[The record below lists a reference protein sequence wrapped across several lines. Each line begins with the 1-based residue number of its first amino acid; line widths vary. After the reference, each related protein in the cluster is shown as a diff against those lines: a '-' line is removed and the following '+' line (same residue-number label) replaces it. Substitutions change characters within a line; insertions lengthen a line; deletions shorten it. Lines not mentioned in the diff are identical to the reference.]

1 MLTFFVHIKY
11 LPSIDLKSAT
21 GILLGVA
28 MSGAITIGSVAI
40 LLGIPGALMQ
50 LCVRYKVLNPG
61 AEDLKKEEGS
71 NERKRRKGNGRGNF
85 MLHTYAS
92 ITIALFLLFGPYYL
106 GATET
111 FFAWPTISV
120 IVGISV
126 IFLLCVLVLVVRY
139 RNGGPAKR
147 LARIRFRKAWGYTHS
162 LWILGFLTLFQISV
176 CAFLI
181 QIFPFFRQESDIVS
195 LMNFGLAISL
205 SSAIGMAV
213 HHNWK
218 STALFFGIGIFVL
231 IFLFDGLVKVSDA
244 VMKTLK
250 LGDLE
255 DVTLLVSSAG
265 CRTITGMLGCGHCMS
280 SNDEKDPVFRIQ
292 GLKIISRVG
301 DEHLL
306 AFQKDLQETRFLLR
320 SREVISISYLAQRK
334 ESQRSTPKTLSA
346 CVTVMAP
353 STPEA
358 SAWTESK

>member
-1 MLTFFVHIKY
+1 MWMKSFKTPAVTEAMRDQSHFRAHSTSAGAGYSPRHLHRHSRLKETVGKTSSHSLWRWAKQHFLDHPGSSLLSLAFAVGGVLMLTFFVHIKY

-213 HHNWK
+213 HH
-218 STALFFGIGIFVL
+218 
-231 IFLFDGLVKVSDA
+231 
-244 VMKTLK
+244 M
-250 LGDLE
+250 
-255 DVTLLVSSAG
+255 
-265 CRTITGMLGCGHCMS
+265 
-280 SNDEKDPVFRIQ
+280 
-292 GLKIISRVG
+292 
-301 DEHLL
+301 
-306 AFQKDLQETRFLLR
+306 
-320 SREVISISYLAQRK
+320 Y
-334 ESQRSTPKTLSA
+334 
-346 CVTVMAP
+346 
-353 STPEA
+353 
-358 SAWTESK
+358 